1 MGGLCEGAS
10 QGIAPHLL
18 RRSSGSTP
26 HEAVTT
32 NRQLQCPLPFSPAL
46 RRQRPR
52 SRRTASVVRALTANI
67 VMQRSTDAS
76 TPACTVAL
84 SPKAIAS
91 NSALQSPQASP
102 RGQIPITFA
111 APPPPTF
118 RDFVPWRFSDAGRHG
133 PWMASSCRRPRN
145 LHNSRPSSPLDKR
158 RKVRS
163 NTPSAGDASQPLML
177 ECGSPLLSASR
188 AVIFALRQMLRVSH

>member
-1 MGGLCEGAS
+1 VAAS

-32 NRQLQCPLPFSPAL
+32 NRQLQCPLPFSPAH

-52 SRRTASVVRALTANI
+52 SRPTARVVRALTANI
-67 VMQRSTDAS
+67 VMQRSTEAS

-102 RGQIPITFA
+102 RGQIPIASA
-111 APPPPTF
+111 APPPPTS
-118 RDFVPWRFSDAGRHG
+118 RDFVPWRFSDAGRHS
-133 PWMASSCRRPRN
+133 PWMISSSRRPRN
-145 LHNSRPSSPLDKR
+145 LHRSRRSSSLCVSCNVGHVAR
-158 RKVRS
+158 RCRNGNRPTSDPKIRS
-163 NTPSAGDASQPLML
+163 GEAAGKKIERM
-177 ECGSPLLSASR
+177 
-188 AVIFALRQMLRVSH
+188 